1 MAITP
6 SGFRRIGMSKRNI
19 VWAACAAAL
28 VLAFVAASAHAGG
41 SPVEKTM
48 YLTFSGPVGLPGV
61 SLGAGT
67 YVFEIANPMTG
78 GDVVRVQS
86 RDGKHSYYQGFTTPV
101 SKPPSMRADAMVSF
115 GEAVKGA
122 PVPIVTW
129 WPTGESTGRQ
139 FQY

>member
-1 MAITP
+1 M
-6 SGFRRIGMSKRNI
+6 RKRNI

-28 VLAFVAASAHAGG
+28 VVAFVAASAQAGG
-41 SPVEKTM
+41 ELEKTM
-48 YLTFSGPVGLPGV
+48 YLTFSGPVALPGV

-67 YVFEIANPMTG
+67 YAFEIANPMTG
-78 GDVVRVQS
+78 GDIVRVQS
-86 RDGKHSYYQGFTTPV
+86 RDGKTSYFQGFTTPV

-129 WPTGESTGRQ
+129 WPTGESTGRR